1 MDVEVAARQAEEKGD
16 PCPPGGFQLYKRRWL
31 VLAVVCLLNSS
42 NAMLWLSFAPVA
54 DKTAEHFHISL
65 DMVNWLSLVYLVISV
80 PFGLV
85 AIWMLDTLGLKCVVI
100 LCAWLNMVGSI
111 VRELSVISVLSLG
124 SLNVVYL
131 LVGQCLCAVAQPLI
145 VFAPTKLAALWF
157 PDHQRATANMIAS
170 MSNPLGLLIAN
181 ILSPALV
188 HEEKDV
194 PLMLG
199 VYMGP
204 AILACVLA
212 TVGIRKKEP
221 PTPPSASAS
230 QSNSQSVF
238 AGLKM
243 LLRNKAYLVL
253 MISVGGGVALFT
265 CFSALLEQ
273 MMCVVGYS
281 NSFAGLCGAL
291 FTVAGLLG
299 AFLLGLYVD
308 RTKKFIEATKIGFCL
323 SALAS
328 IAFAVMSRFR
338 NQTYTLAVISSIFGF
353 FGFATYPVSMELAV
367 ECSYPVG
374 EGTSSGLIFVVS
386 QILGVIFMVLFQSL
400 AVEMK
405 NTPYSTCTV
414 AQGGTLDWS
423 TSSLVFA
430 GICSLLAC
438 FYVVAFHTSYRRIYA
453 ETSNAC
459 SINKTDDYI
468 TDGTQKGKDTD

>member
-1 MDVEVAARQAEEKGD
+1 MDAVAAEEKGA
-16 PCPPGGFQLYKRRWL
+16 PSLPGGDGFQVYRRRWL
-31 VLAVVCLLNSS
+31 VLAAVCLLNCS

-54 DKTAEHFHISL
+54 DKTSEYFDITL
-65 DMVNWLSLVYLVISV
+65 DMVNWLALVYLVISI

-85 AIWMLDTLGLKCVVI
+85 AIWMLDTFGLKCVVI
-100 LCAWLNMVGSI
+100 LCAWLNMAGSI
-111 VRELSVISVLSLG
+111 VRVLSVINVLSLG

-131 LVGQCLCAVAQPLI
+131 LVGQCLCAMAQPLI

-170 MSNPLGLLIAN
+170 MSNPLGILTTN

-188 HEEKDV
+188 HEGKDI

-199 VYMGP
+199 VYTGP

-212 TVGIRKKEP
+212 SLGIRKKEP

-238 AGLKM
+238 AGVKM
-243 LLRNKAYLVL
+243 LLRNKSYLVL
-253 MISVGGGVALFT
+253 MVSIGGGIALFS
-265 CFSALLEQ
+265 CYSSLLEQ
-273 MMCVVGYS
+273 ILCVMGYS

-291 FTVAGLLG
+291 YTVAGLTG

-308 RTKKFIEATKIGFCL
+308 RTKKFIETTKTGFCL
-323 SALAS
+323 CALACT
-328 IAFAVMSRFR
+328 AFAVVSQFR
-338 NQTYTLAVISSIFGF
+338 NQTYLLAVISSCFGF
-353 FGFATYPVSMELAV
+353 FGFAIYPVTMELAV

-374 EGTSSGLIFVVS
+374 EGTSSGLIFVAS
-386 QILGVIFMVLFQSL
+386 QILGVIFMVVLQSL

-405 NTPYSTCTV
+405 NAPYSICTV
-414 AQGGTLDWS
+414 AQGGSLDWS

-453 ETSNAC
+453 ETTNAC

-468 TDGTQKGKDTD
+468 TDGIQKGKDAD